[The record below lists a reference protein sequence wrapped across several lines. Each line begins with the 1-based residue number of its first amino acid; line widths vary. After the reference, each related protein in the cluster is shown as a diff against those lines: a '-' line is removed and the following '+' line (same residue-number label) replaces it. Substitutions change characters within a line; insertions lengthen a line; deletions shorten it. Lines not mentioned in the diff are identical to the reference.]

1 MPYCLNCVGNGLYWP
16 NWQEWGYFLLSS
28 VQYHIIPIMHI
39 EIMVSGR
46 YCHTSYSY
54 MVFGLG
60 VYLYV
65 YMWTCFFSYL
75 SNHVNH
81 LFITIQKIIQMAI
94 SFKINIVVYVY
105 TFIIASLLFIVLV
118 LLF

>member
-1 MPYCLNCVGNGLYWP
+1 
-16 NWQEWGYFLLSS
+16 
-28 VQYHIIPIMHI
+28 
-39 EIMVSGR
+39 
-46 YCHTSYSY
+46 
-54 MVFGLG
+54 MVFRLS

-65 YMWTCFFSYL
+65 YMWTCFFYYL

-81 LFITIQKIIQMAI
+81 LFIMYQKITMMAI

>member
-1 MPYCLNCVGNGLYWP
+1 MALTGLTGGGLP
-16 NWQEWGYFLLSS
+16 YFLLSS

-54 MVFGLG
+54 MVFRLG

-65 YMWTCFFSYL
+65 YEWTCFFYYL

-81 LFITIQKIIQMAI
+81 LFIMYQKIIQMAI
-94 SFKINIVVYVY
+94 SFKINIVVSM
-105 TFIIASLLFIVLV
+105 FASLLFIVLV

>member
-1 MPYCLNCVGNGLYWP
+1 
-16 NWQEWGYFLLSS
+16 
-28 VQYHIIPIMHI
+28 
-39 EIMVSGR
+39 MVSGK
-46 YCHTSYSY
+46 YSNIS
-54 MVFGLG
+54 MV

-65 YMWTCFFSYL
+65 YMWTCFFYYL

>member
-1 MPYCLNCVGNGLYWP
+1 
-16 NWQEWGYFLLSS
+16 
-28 VQYHIIPIMHI
+28 MHI

-54 MVFGLG
+54 MVLVFV

-65 YMWTCFFSYL
+65 WVWTCFFYYL

-81 LFITIQKIIQMAI
+81 LFIMNQKSMKMAI
-94 SFKINIVVYVY
+94 SFKINIVVSM
-105 TFIIASLLFIVLV
+105 FASLLFIVLV